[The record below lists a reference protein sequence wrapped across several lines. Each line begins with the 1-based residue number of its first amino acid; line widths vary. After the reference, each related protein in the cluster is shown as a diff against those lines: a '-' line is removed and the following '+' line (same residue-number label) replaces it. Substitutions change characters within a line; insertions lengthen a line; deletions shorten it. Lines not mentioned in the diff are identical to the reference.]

1 MKNVYYTDGNGKL
14 PGMGESDHIYFVK
27 CGSVDFLT
35 TSSNIIKLLET
46 PTLNLACLLKIV
58 VSF

>member
-1 MKNVYYTDGNGKL
+1 MKNVYFKDGNGKL
-14 PGMGESDHIYFVK
+14 LGMGESDHIYFVK

-35 TSSNIIKLLET
+35 INSNIIKLLET
-46 PTLNLACLLKIV
+46 PTLNFACLLKIV